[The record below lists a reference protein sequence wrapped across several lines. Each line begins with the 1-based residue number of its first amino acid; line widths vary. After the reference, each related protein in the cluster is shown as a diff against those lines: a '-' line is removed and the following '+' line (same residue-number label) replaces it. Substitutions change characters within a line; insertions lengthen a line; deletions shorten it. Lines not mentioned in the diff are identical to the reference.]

1 MQAISGNSS
10 YTLLLL
16 EKKLPSHFLSPF
28 FSKSMMLW
36 FSVITRCLFNTTQ
49 QQDLGEMGMRKDWIC
64 ILHTSSHVNLTL
76 ACVLFA
82 CFLHLQPPSPSS
94 SFSQHSVDNFPSWL
108 PSDFMSDEASRANF
122 FLRRHSHVS
131 LSTSFLYNRHW
142 QSKGKNGGRDSSTR
156 FDVSRKETGRR
167 SHTDQ
172 ENDEWQEKGIAYQ
185 TPEVVTSTTTATGLS
200 PVLTESLE
208 RSYEG
213 GKHFFLHPNLNSW
226 SKLLL
231 LHK

>member
-82 CFLHLQPPSPSS
+82 CFLHLQPPSSSS

-142 QSKGKNGGRDSSTR
+142 QSKGKEWRARFKYQIRRQQERDRQTVTYRSREWWVTR
-156 FDVSRKETGRR
+156 ERNRIPNTRGCDINYNSYWLISRFNRISWEKLWRRET
-167 SHTDQ
+167 
-172 ENDEWQEKGIAYQ
+172 
-185 TPEVVTSTTTATGLS
+185 
-200 PVLTESLE
+200 
-208 RSYEG
+208 
-213 GKHFFLHPNLNSW
+213 FLPASQ
-226 SKLLL
+226 S
-231 LHK
+231 